1 MAGNPSFKKRDKE
14 RQRQEKQRLKAA
26 KKAQR
31 KQDKAN
37 GIVPVDSDEMQTDGE
52 QGDQTDET
60 PSDDGTPPGQTPA
73 VPT

>member
-26 KKAQR
+26 KKVQR

-37 GIVPVDSDEMQTDGE
+37 GIVPVDADETQTD
-52 QGDQTDET
+52 QTQTDQTQTDDPQT
-60 PSDDGTPPGQTPA
+60 PS
-73 VPT
+73 V

>member
-26 KKAQR
+26 KKVQR

-37 GIVPVDSDEMQTDGE
+37 GIVPAESVD
-52 QGDQTDET
+52 TDET
-60 PSDDGTPPGQTPA
+60 QTDQTPPDETQNPS
-73 VPT
+73 V

>member
-26 KKAQR
+26 KKVQR

-37 GIVPVDSDEMQTDGE
+37 GIVPVESVDTPLDGE
-52 QGDQTDET
+52 QTDPTPPDET
-60 PSDDGTPPGQTPA
+60 QTLP
-73 VPT
+73 V